1 MIKEVK
7 TEDGSLT
14 LFSEEF
20 KEPYHS
26 ITAGAITE
34 SVKKFIEPT
43 QLKLKAKE
51 GKVNLLDSCF
61 GLGYNTL
68 TAVRETLKENSRVQI
83 EVIGFEK
90 DLKAIEKSLKILPKE
105 LKEYS
110 FILKELLKNKHCH
123 RDFLTLNFVSPKIK
137 IKVFVGE
144 GREVLREISPYYRK
158 FADAIFHDPFSPKVN
173 PELWTYEFFLLLK
186 KTIKE
191 DGILATY
198 SSSTPIRK
206 ALYLAG
212 FGVKEGVAVG
222 RKSRSTVAS
231 PSFKTDPALMK
242 KFSLPSAVPFRDPK
256 LKDPRELI
264 KNRQKWCVKALKR
277 AYRPIP
283 IYHI

>member
-1 MIKEVK
+1 MVKEVK

-34 SVKKFIEPT
+34 SVEKFIEPT
-43 QLKLKAKE
+43 RLKIKAKE

-68 TAVRETLKENSRVQI
+68 TAVRETLKENPRAQI
-83 EVIGFEK
+83 EVVGFEK
-90 DLKAIEKSLKILPKE
+90 DLRVIEKSLKILPRE
-105 LKEYS
+105 LRAYS
-110 FILKELLKNKHCH
+110 FILKELLKNKNCH
-123 RDFLTLNFVSPKIK
+123 RDILTLNFASCRVKV
-137 IKVFVGE
+137 KVFIGE
-144 GREVLREISPYYRK
+144 GREILREISRYYRG

-173 PELWTYEFFLLLK
+173 PELWTYEFFLLLR
-186 KTIKE
+186 KTVKE

-198 SSSTPIRK
+198 SSSTPIRR
-206 ALYLAG
+206 ALYMAG

-231 PSFKTDPALMK
+231 PSFKTDPVLLK

-264 KNRQKWCVKALKR
+264 KNRQRWCVKALR
-277 AYRPIP
+277 RTYRPIP